1 MDTDAF
7 EQSRRRSAG
16 LCGLLLGLGALAAFV
31 WQLPAAFFPYIG
43 GPWWLDWFAFA
54 VLYMVYATASL
65 PFDVWAGYW
74 LPCMHGRR
82 CTLLPVYLG
91 TLFRAESLQF
101 AVMTLSALAMLE
113 SGKRWGAASAL
124 AALAA
129 AQALLAA
136 FRAPVARWLGA
147 RAAGPLPWQAWAPG
161 FVWNLAGM
169 GLMLSLPWCSAKTV
183 YELVEALLGFSL
195 WSLAGYWLLRGR
207 QRRAALALLYLS
219 WAGFGLFSRL
229 PGGMA
234 GAPETWAAGGEEAGR
249 PGASQAERKSRAASQ
264 ISSTQSRSS

>member
-1 MDTDAF
+1 M
-7 EQSRRRSAG
+7 
-16 LCGLLLGLGALAAFV
+16 CGLLLGLGALAAFL

-54 VLYMVYATASL
+54 VLYMAYATASL
-65 PFDVWAGYW
+65 PFDVWTGYW
-74 LPCMHGRR
+74 LPCRHHRS

-113 SGKRWGAASAL
+113 SGKRWASAGAL

-129 AQALLAA
+129 AQALLVA
-136 FRAPVARWLGA
+136 FRPPLARWLGA
-147 RAAGPLPWQAWAPG
+147 RSAGPLPWRAWAPG
-161 FVWNLAGM
+161 FAWNLAGLA
-169 GLMLSLPWCSAKTV
+169 LMLSLPWCSANTV

-195 WSLAGYWLLRGR
+195 WSLAGYWLLRR
-207 QRRAALALLYLS
+207 RRRRAALALLYLS

-234 GAPETWAAGGEEAGR
+234 GTPETWAGGGDEAGE
-249 PGASQAERKSRAASQ
+249 PQAARNSRAASQ
-264 ISSTQSRSS
+264 ISSTRSLNS